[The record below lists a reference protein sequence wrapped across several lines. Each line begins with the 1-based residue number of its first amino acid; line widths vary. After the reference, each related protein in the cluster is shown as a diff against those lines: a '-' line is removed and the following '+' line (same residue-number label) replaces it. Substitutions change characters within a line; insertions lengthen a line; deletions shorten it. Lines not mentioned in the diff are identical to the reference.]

1 MSKHIRETE
10 EIYFR
15 EVENMEIMEKMK
27 SEFSKQFGADRK
39 TRAYFSPGR
48 VNLIGEHTD
57 YNGGHVF
64 PCAISLGTYALVAD
78 REDKKT
84 QVFSMNF
91 AEKGII
97 EFPMEELSYES
108 TKGWANYPMG
118 VVKALADAGYPAAH
132 GFDILFFGT
141 LPNGSGLSSSASLE
155 VLMAFIL
162 NEALGFALDMVELVK
177 LSQVAENRFVG
188 VNCGIMDQFAV
199 GMGKKDHA
207 ILLDCNTLEYR
218 YSRIAM
224 EGCSIVIT
232 NTNKP
237 HSLASSAYNVRR
249 AQCEHA
255 LNELKEIREV
265 QSLGSLTNEEFDKL
279 AGHISDHVERQRAR
293 HAVYENQRTLKAV
306 EALEQN
312 DVEEFGRLMNASHVS
327 LRDDYD
333 VTGIELDTLVE
344 LAWEQEG
351 VIGSRMTGAGFG
363 GCTVSIVRNNA
374 IEAFKKNVGEAYT
387 KKIGYAP
394 DFIVATIA
402 DGTHRI
408 D

>member
-1 MSKHIRETE
+1 MEQ
-10 EIYFR
+10 EILT
-15 EVENMEIMEKMK
+15 KMQ
-27 SEFSKQFGADRK
+27 SEFAAKFGEQE

-78 REDKKT
+78 RQDSKT
-84 QVFSMNF
+84 RIYSMNLSD
-91 AEKGII
+91 KGVI
-97 EFPMEELSYES
+97 EFDMSGLSYD
-108 TKGWANYPMG
+108 KAKDWANYPMG
-118 VVKALADAGYPAAH
+118 VVKVFEDAGHKASH
-132 GFDILFFGT
+132 GFDILVYGT
-141 LPNGSGLSSSASLE
+141 LPNGSGLSSSASIE
-155 VLMAFIL
+155 VLTALIL
-162 NEALGFALDMVELVK
+162 NDAFGFGLDMVEMVK
-177 LSQVAENRFVG
+177 LSQKAENTFVG

-199 GMGKKDHA
+199 GMGKKDCA

-218 YSRIAM
+218 YSKIAL
-224 EGCSIVIT
+224 EGASIVIT

-255 LNELKEIREV
+255 LNELKEVKPELNA
-265 QSLGSLTNEEFDKL
+265 LGELSNEEFNQL
-279 AGHISDHVERQRAR
+279 AGAISEPLERQRAR
-293 HAVYENQRTLKAV
+293 HAVLENNRTLEAV

-312 DVEEFGRLMNASHVS
+312 DVEKFGKLMNESHYS

-333 VTGIELDTLVE
+333 VTGKELDTLAE
-344 LAWEQEG
+344 LAWQVEG

-363 GCTVSIVRNNA
+363 GCTMSLVKNEA
-374 IEAFKKNVGEAYT
+374 IESFKEKVGKAYT
-387 KKIGYAP
+387 EKIGYAP
-394 DFIVATIA
+394 SFYVANIA

-408 D
+408 Q

>member
-1 MSKHIRETE
+1 MEQ
-10 EIYFR
+10 EILT
-15 EVENMEIMEKMK
+15 KMQ
-27 SEFSKQFGADRK
+27 SEFAAKFGEQE

-78 REDKKT
+78 RQDSKT
-84 QVFSMNF
+84 RIYSMNL
-91 AEKGII
+91 ADKGVI
-97 EFPMEELSYES
+97 EFDMSGLSYD
-108 TKGWANYPMG
+108 KAKDWANYPMG
-118 VVKALADAGYPAAH
+118 VVKVFEDAGHKASH
-132 GFDILFFGT
+132 GFDILVYGT
-141 LPNGSGLSSSASLE
+141 LPNGSGLSSSASIE
-155 VLMAFIL
+155 VLTALIL
-162 NEALGFALDMVELVK
+162 NDAFGFGLDMVEMVK
-177 LSQVAENRFVG
+177 LSQKAENTFVG

-199 GMGKKDHA
+199 GMGKKDCA

-218 YSRIAM
+218 YSKIAL
-224 EGCSIVIT
+224 EGASIVIT

-255 LNELKEIREV
+255 LNELKEVKPEL
-265 QSLGSLTNEEFDKL
+265 SALGELSNEEFNQL
-279 AGHISDHVERQRAR
+279 AGAISEPLERQRAR
-293 HAVYENQRTLKAV
+293 HAVLENNRTLEAV

-312 DVEEFGRLMNASHVS
+312 DVEKFGKLMNESHYS

-333 VTGIELDTLVE
+333 VTGKELDTLAE
-344 LAWEQEG
+344 LAWQVEG

-363 GCTVSIVRNNA
+363 GCTVSLVKNEA
-374 IEAFKKNVGEAYT
+374 IESFKEKVGKAYT
-387 KKIGYAP
+387 EKIGYAP
-394 DFIVATIA
+394 SFYVANIA

-408 D
+408 Q